1 MQRAHDEQCAAD
13 ARYGALQQQFRSEGG
28 FNANADVLPA
38 ISLPSTPSSAAGT
51 GTGIGFNCTISY
63 DELRVKYDALV
74 TKNVEMKTKYNS
86 LNISTA
92 ATLTSIR
99 SVGSK
104 YRDMAKNSDNALR
117 ALRAQQKEQLYSLQT
132 EHEKDVKQAR
142 LEGDRR
148 VSDMEREKADVIQKH
163 RQESE
168 QVSLSRR
175 FKN

>member
-1 MQRAHDEQCAAD
+1 M
-13 ARYGALQQQFRSEGG
+13 
-28 FNANADVLPA
+28 
-38 ISLPSTPSSAAGT
+38 
-51 GTGIGFNCTISY
+51 
-63 DELRVKYDALV
+63 

-148 VSDMEREKADVIQKH
+148 VSDMEREKADVVQKH